1 MIEEMHGVGERGLK
15 YDDASKL
22 LWNLDSKRE
31 TRDRITGRKNSSC
44 NLLDFDGIAKTKN
57 RTL

>member
-22 LWNLDSKRE
+22 PRNLDSKRE
-31 TRDRITGRKNSSC
+31 IGLKVGRTVHVTC
-44 NLLDFDGIAKTKN
+44 L
-57 RTL
+57 TLMA